1 MEGLKAVARFRLR
14 ISPGRLVIFVAA
26 TMLAAAFAMPMLYAV
41 LSSIKPLQEITKVPL
56 QWLPESLDSLRLNNF
71 TEPLARNDFARY
83 LANSMFV
90 SGAVTLSS
98 VVFCTMAG
106 YSLSK
111 FSYFGRD
118 TFFMLILITLMIP
131 LEVVFIPMLI
141 IVRELG
147 MNNSYW
153 GLIVP
158 VMITPFGVFWMRQ
171 FIMTIPDDY
180 AEAARIDGLNEF
192 QIFWR
197 IIFPM
202 CVPALGA
209 LAIFTFM
216 SNWNSLIW
224 PLIVATRQE
233 LWTIPVGL
241 VAFESEFA
249 RPLNYIFAMAVVA
262 VLPTV
267 ILFAF
272 LRRRLLSGIAMVGI
286 KG

>member
-1 MEGLKAVARFRLR
+1 MFSSAMAFRFPL
-14 ISPGRLVIFVAA
+14 GRLVIFLAA
-26 TMLAAAFAMPMLYAV
+26 ALLAAAFVLPMLYAV
-41 LSSIKPLQEITKVPL
+41 LSSFKPIEEITKVPL
-56 QWLPESLDSLRLNNF
+56 QWLPESFESLRITNYIEPMTRYNF
-71 TEPLARNDFARY
+71 GRY
-83 LANSMFV
+83 IANSLFV
-90 SGAVTLSS
+90 GVMVTVSS
-98 VVFCTMAG
+98 LLFCSMAG

-111 FSYFGRD
+111 FTYFGRD
-118 TFFMLILITLMIP
+118 TFFLVILITLMIP
-131 LEVVFIPMLI
+131 LEVTFIPMLI
-141 IVRELG
+141 IVRELN
-147 MNNSYW
+147 MVNSYW

-171 FIMTIPDDY
+171 FIMTIPNDY

-202 CVPALGA
+202 CKPALAA

-216 SNWNSLIW
+216 GNWNSLIW
-224 PLIVATRQE
+224 PLIVARRSE

-241 VAFESEFA
+241 VSFEAEFYK
-249 RPLNYIFAMAVVA
+249 PLNLIFAMAVVS

-267 ILFAF
+267 VLFAL
-272 LRRRLLSGIAMVGI
+272 LRRRLLEGIAMVGL

>member
-1 MEGLKAVARFRLR
+1 
-14 ISPGRLVIFVAA
+14 
-26 TMLAAAFAMPMLYAV
+26 
-41 LSSIKPLQEITKVPL
+41 
-56 QWLPESLDSLRLNNF
+56 
-71 TEPLARNDFARY
+71 
-83 LANSMFV
+83 
-90 SGAVTLSS
+90 
-98 VVFCTMAG
+98 MAG

-118 TFFMLILITLMIP
+118 AFFLVILITLMIP
-131 LEVVFIPMLI
+131 LEITFIPMLI
-141 IVRELG
+141 IARNLG
-147 MNNSYW
+147 ITNSYW
-153 GLIVP
+153 GLILP

-202 CVPALGA
+202 CKPALGA

-224 PLIVATRQE
+224 PLIVATKRE

-241 VAFESEFA
+241 IAFQGEFVTG
-249 RPLNYIFAMAVVA
+249 LNFIFAMAVVA
-262 VLPTV
+262 VIPTV
-267 ILFAF
+267 LLFAF
-272 LRRRLLSGIAMVGI
+272 LRRQLLGGIAMVGI

>member
-1 MEGLKAVARFRLR
+1 MSFAGITLRFSL
-14 ISPGRLVIFVAA
+14 GQFVFFVAA
-26 TMLAAAFAMPMLYAV
+26 TMLAAAFVLPMLYTV
-41 LSSIKPLQEITKVPL
+41 LSSVKPLEEITKLPL
-56 QWLPESLDSLRLNNF
+56 QWFPESLASLQVGNF
-71 TEPLARNDFARY
+71 TEPMARFKFARY
-83 LANSMFV
+83 LANSLFV
-90 SGAVTLSS
+90 GAAVTTSS
-98 VVFCTMAG
+98 LIFCTMAG

-111 FSYFGRD
+111 FAYFGRD
-118 TFFMLILITLMIP
+118 SFFILVLITLMIP
-131 LEVVFIPMLI
+131 LEVTFIPMLI
-141 IVRELG
+141 IVRDLG
-147 MNNSYW
+147 MNNTYW

-158 VMITPFGVFWMRQ
+158 LMITPFGVFWMRQ

-202 CVPALGA
+202 CKPALGA

-224 PLIVATRQE
+224 PLIVATSQD

-241 VAFESEFA
+241 VAFEGEFFK
-249 RPLNYIFAMAVVA
+249 PLNFIFAMAVVA
-262 VLPTV
+262 VIPTV
-267 ILFAF
+267 VLFAF
-272 LRRRLLSGIAMVGI
+272 LRRRLLSGIAMAGI

>member
-1 MEGLKAVARFRLR
+1 MTVAGIRLR
-14 ISPGRLVIFVAA
+14 FSIGRLVFFAGA
-26 TMLAAAFAMPMLYAV
+26 TMLAAAFILPMLYAV
-41 LSSIKPLQEITKVPL
+41 LSSVKPLEEITRVPL
-56 QWLPESLDSLRLNNF
+56 QWLPESLASLQLSNF
-71 TEPLARNDFARY
+71 SEPMARANFARY
-83 LANSMFV
+83 LANSLFV
-90 SGAVTLSS
+90 GAAVTTSS
-98 VVFCTMAG
+98 LVFCTMAG

-118 TFFMLILITLMIP
+118 GFFMLILITLMIP
-131 LEVVFIPMLI
+131 LEVIFIPMLI
-141 IVRELG
+141 MVRELG
-147 MNNSYW
+147 MSNSYW

-202 CVPALGA
+202 CAPALGA

-224 PLIVATRQE
+224 PLIVATSRD
-233 LWTIPVGL
+233 LWTVPVGL

-249 RPLNYIFAMAVVA
+249 KPLNYIFAMAVVA
-262 VLPTV
+262 VIPTV
-267 ILFAF
+267 VLFAL
-272 LRRRLLSGIAMVGI
+272 LRRRLLGGIAMVGI

>member
-1 MEGLKAVARFRLR
+1 MSLGGTALRFSL
-14 ISPGRLVIFVAA
+14 GRFIFFVAA
-26 TMLAAAFAMPMLYAV
+26 VLLAAAFVLPMLYTV
-41 LSSIKPLQEITKVPL
+41 LSSFKPIEEITKVPL
-56 QWLPESLDSLRLNNF
+56 QWLPETLDSIRLNNYS
-71 TEPLARNDFARY
+71 EPLTRY
-83 LANSMFV
+83 NFGRYIANSIV
-90 SGAVTLSS
+90 VGVLVTFASLI
-98 VVFCTMAG
+98 FCTMAG

-111 FSYFGRD
+111 FAYFGRD
-118 TFFMLILITLMIP
+118 SFFMVVLITLMIP
-131 LEVVFIPMLI
+131 LEVTFIPMLI

-147 MNNSYW
+147 MMNSYW

-171 FIMTIPDDY
+171 FIMTIPNDY

-202 CVPALGA
+202 CKPALGA
-209 LAIFTFM
+209 LAILTFM

-224 PLIVATRQE
+224 PLIVASKRD

-241 VAFESEFA
+241 ISFQTEYFK
-249 RPLNYIFAMAVVA
+249 PFNLIFAMAVVS
-262 VLPTV
+262 VLPTI

-272 LRRRLLSGIAMVGI
+272 VRRRLLEGIGMAGI

>member
-1 MEGLKAVARFRLR
+1 MTVAGIKLDVALGRWVVFAAAV
-14 ISPGRLVIFVAA
+14 
-26 TMLAAAFAMPMLYAV
+26 MLAAAFVLPMLYTV
-41 LSSIKPLQEITKVPL
+41 LSSVKPLEEITRVPL
-56 QWLPESLDSLRLNNF
+56 QWLPDSLASLQFSNF
-71 TEPLARNDFARY
+71 TEPMARANFARY
-83 LANSMFV
+83 LANSLFV
-90 SGAVTLSS
+90 GAAVTVSS
-98 VVFCTMAG
+98 LVFCTMAG

-118 TFFMLILITLMIP
+118 AFFIVILITLMIP
-131 LEVVFIPMLI
+131 LEVIFIPMLI

-147 MNNSYW
+147 MSNSYW

-180 AEAARIDGLNEF
+180 AEAARLDGLNEF

-197 IIFPM
+197 IICPM
-202 CVPALGA
+202 CAPALGA

-224 PLIVATRQE
+224 PLIVATSRD
-233 LWTIPVGL
+233 LWTVPVGL

-249 RPLNYIFAMAVVA
+249 KPLNYVFAMAVVA
-262 VLPTV
+262 VIPTV

>member
-1 MEGLKAVARFRLR
+1 MDVSVAGISLRF
-14 ISPGRLVIFVAA
+14 SFSRLVFFVAA
-26 TMLAAAFAMPMLYAV
+26 TMLAAAFVLPMLYTV
-41 LSSIKPLQEITKVPL
+41 LSSVKPLEEITAVPL
-56 QWLPESLDSLRLNNF
+56 QWLPDSVDSLRFNNF
-71 TEPLARNDFARY
+71 TEPMVRANFARY
-83 LANSMFV
+83 LANSMFI
-90 SGAVTLSS
+90 SAAVTVSS

-118 TFFMLILITLMIP
+118 GFFMLILITLMIP
-131 LEVVFIPMLI
+131 LEVIFIPMLI

-202 CVPALGA
+202 CAPALGA

-224 PLIVATRQE
+224 PLIVATSQD

-241 VAFESEFA
+241 VAFESEFT
-249 RPLNYIFAMAVVA
+249 RPLNYIFAMAIVA

-267 ILFAF
+267 VLFAF

>member
-1 MEGLKAVARFRLR
+1 MFRSAVALRLS
-14 ISPGRLVIFVAA
+14 IGRLILFVAA
-26 TMLAAAFAMPMLYAV
+26 VLLAAAFVLPMLYTV
-41 LSSIKPLQEITKVPL
+41 LSSFKPIEEITRIPL
-56 QWLPESLDSLRLNNF
+56 KWLPDSLDSIRLENY
-71 TEPLARNDFARY
+71 TEPLSRYNFARY
-83 LANSMFV
+83 IANSVIVGV
-90 SGAVTLSS
+90 SVTASS
-98 VVFCTMAG
+98 LVFCTMAG

-118 TFFMLILITLMIP
+118 SFFLVVLITLMIP
-131 LEVVFIPMLI
+131 LEVTFIPMLI
-141 IVRELG
+141 IVREFN
-147 MNNSYW
+147 MINSYW

-171 FIMTIPDDY
+171 FIMTIPNDY

-202 CVPALGA
+202 CKPALGA

-224 PLIVATRQE
+224 PLIVARRQDF
-233 LWTIPVGL
+233 WTIPVGL
-241 VAFESEFA
+241 ISFQGEFFK
-249 RPLNYIFAMAVVA
+249 PLNFIFAMAVVS
-262 VLPTV
+262 VVPTI
-267 ILFAF
+267 ILFA
-272 LRRRLLSGIAMVGI
+272 LMRRRLLGGIAMVGI

>member
-1 MEGLKAVARFRLR
+1 MDVTVAGIRLHF
-14 ISPGRLVIFVAA
+14 SFGRLVFFVAA
-26 TMLAAAFAMPMLYAV
+26 TMLAAAFVLPMLYTV
-41 LSSIKPLQEITKVPL
+41 VSSVKPLEEITTVPL
-56 QWLPESLDSLRLNNF
+56 QWLPNGLDSLRFSNF
-71 TEPLARNDFARY
+71 TEPMVRANFARY

-90 SGAVTLSS
+90 GAAVTVSS

-118 TFFMLILITLMIP
+118 GFFMLILITLMVP
-131 LEVVFIPMLI
+131 LEVIFIPMLI

-202 CVPALGA
+202 CTPALGA
-209 LAIFTFM
+209 LSIFTFM

-224 PLIVATRQE
+224 PLIVATSRDM
-233 LWTIPVGL
+233 WTIPVGL
-241 VAFESEFA
+241 VSFESEFS

>member
-1 MEGLKAVARFRLR
+1 MTLGGTALRFSL
-14 ISPGRLVIFVAA
+14 GRFIFFVAA
-26 TMLAAAFAMPMLYAV
+26 VLLAAAFVLPMLYTV
-41 LSSIKPLQEITKVPL
+41 LSSFKPIEEITKVPL
-56 QWLPESLDSLRLNNF
+56 QWLPETLDSIRLSNYS
-71 TEPLARNDFARY
+71 EPLARYNFGRY
-83 LANSMFV
+83 IANSVFV
-90 SGAVTLSS
+90 GAVVTLASLI
-98 VVFCTMAG
+98 FCTMAG

-111 FSYFGRD
+111 FAYFGRD
-118 TFFMLILITLMIP
+118 TYFMVVLITLMIP
-131 LEVVFIPMLI
+131 LEVTFIPMLI
-141 IVRELG
+141 IARNLG
-147 MNNSYW
+147 MTNSYW

-180 AEAARIDGLNEF
+180 AEAARIDGLSEF

-202 CVPALGA
+202 CKPALGA
-209 LAIFTFM
+209 LAILTFM

-224 PLIVATRQE
+224 PLIVASKRD

-241 VAFESEFA
+241 ISFQSEYFK
-249 RPLNYIFAMAVVA
+249 PFNLIFAMAVVS
-262 VLPTV
+262 VLPTI

-272 LRRRLLSGIAMVGI
+272 VRRRLLEGIGMAGI

>member
-1 MEGLKAVARFRLR
+1 MNLRFSTGR
-14 ISPGRLVIFVAA
+14 ILIFLLALL
-26 TMLAAAFAMPMLYAV
+26 LAAVFVLPMLYAV
-41 LSSIKPLQEITKVPL
+41 ISSFKPIEEITKVPL
-56 QWLPESLDSLRLNNF
+56 QWLPESVESLRITNY
-71 TEPLARNDFARY
+71 TEPMTRY
-83 LANSMFV
+83 NFGRYIANSLFV
-90 SGAVTLSS
+90 GVMVTASS
-98 VVFCTMAG
+98 LLFCTMAG

-111 FSYFGRD
+111 FTYVGRD
-118 TFFMLILITLMIP
+118 TFFMIILITLMIP
-131 LEVVFIPMLI
+131 LEVTFIPMLI
-141 IVRELG
+141 IVRELN
-147 MNNSYW
+147 MVNSYW

-171 FIMTIPDDY
+171 FIMTIPNDY

-202 CVPALGA
+202 CKPALAA

-216 SNWNSLIW
+216 GNWNSLIW
-224 PLIVATRQE
+224 PLIVARRSE

-241 VAFESEFA
+241 ISFQAEFYK
-249 RPLNYIFAMAVVA
+249 PFNFIFAMAVVS

-267 ILFAF
+267 VLFAL
-272 LRRRLLSGIAMVGI
+272 LRRRLLEGIAMVGL